1 MTHLKQI
8 NIQSLRKNVIYS
20 DRAQRMPD
28 KCENTTAA
36 WLLDNQLSLLEMSLL
51 ILFWEL
57 YLHMKRRFLNLQR
70 VWDAISLDLM
80 TFQLFF
86 IWKPMSDSRD
96 IFVCA
101 CMCVCL
107 NISGCFQYLW
117 NRGRTVCAS
126 RSEFQL
132 KEFML
137 ICFCLCNHCLSSCSC
152 HSLWIYSLWFH
163 PITKS
168 LQNSIFNIAGILKI
182 AEGKMHCA

>member
-1 MTHLKQI
+1 MK
-8 NIQSLRKNVIYS
+8 IQL
-20 DRAQRMPD
+20 QP
-28 KCENTTAA
+28 
-36 WLLDNQLSLLEMSLL
+36 WLLDNQPSLLEMSLL

-57 YLHMKRRFLNLQR
+57 ICIWREDFWIFREWVMQFLLIWWLFSCSLYGNQCQIPEIYL
-70 VWDAISLDLM
+70 
-80 TFQLFF
+80 
-86 IWKPMSDSRD
+86 
-96 IFVCA
+96 CA
-101 CMCVCL
+101 CMRVCL

-168 LQNSIFNIAGILKI
+168 LQNSIFNVAGILKI
-182 AEGKMHCA
+182 AVGKITSEALYLNNWNDTKI